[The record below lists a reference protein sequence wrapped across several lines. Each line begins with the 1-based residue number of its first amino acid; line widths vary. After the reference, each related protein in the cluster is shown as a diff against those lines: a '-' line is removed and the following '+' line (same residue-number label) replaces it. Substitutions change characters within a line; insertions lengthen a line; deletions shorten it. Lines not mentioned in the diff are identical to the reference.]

1 MVLAELG
8 SRLTK
13 ALSQVSKEAVIDEKV
28 IKQMLNEISVGLME
42 SDVNVML
49 VGQMKKRIESKID
62 VNNLPGGINKR
73 NYIKNVVFEELCAL
87 LEPGT
92 KPYQPVKRKEPNVIM
107 FVGLQGS
114 GKTTTCTKYALFLQ
128 RKGWRVALVCADTF
142 RAGAFDQLKQ
152 NATKANIPFYGSYTE
167 TDPVILG
174 REGVK
179 QFTEE
184 RFEII
189 IVDTS
194 GRHKQEESLFEEM
207 EQVAAAVKPDDVV
220 FVMDSSI
227 GQAAHDQAAAFKS
240 RVSVGS
246 VIVTKLD
253 GHARGGGALSAVAAT
268 KSPITFIGTGE
279 QFDEFEEF
287 DAQSFVG
294 RLLGMGHIPTLIKRA
309 QDVMNVDKQ
318 RQTLENLKEGKYTV
332 RDMREHFQMI
342 MNMGPLT
349 QLMSYIP
356 GADKLMGKGAEKESA
371 AQMKL
376 MMTIMDSMNDDEM
389 DHPNIN
395 KIANLDSRMVRIAR
409 GSGRS
414 VEDVKQLLEQLKL
427 FQSFIPATAGMGLAA
442 QNQKQPSKELKKQ
455 MRDMPKMLNNAGL
468 GKLDINGMMRQM
480 GMQMPNMGRGGRGRG
495 GMPNLGNMGAM
506 QEQLK
511 KMMGL

>member
-8 SRLTK
+8 SRLKK
-13 ALSQVSKEAVIDEKV
+13 ALSSVSDEVILDEKA
-28 IKQMLNEISVGLME
+28 IKSMINDISVGLME

-49 VGQMKKRIESKID
+49 VGKMKKNIESQID
-62 VNNLPGGINKR
+62 INNLPKGINKR
-73 NYIKNVVFEELCAL
+73 NHVKQIVFEELCKL
-87 LEPGT
+87 VDPGV
-92 KPYQPVKRKEPNVIM
+92 KPYQMQKRREPNVVM

-114 GKTTTCTKYALFLQ
+114 GKTTTCTKYAMYYA

-167 TDPVILG
+167 SDPVKLA

-179 QFTEE
+179 QFTDE

-194 GRHKQEESLFEEM
+194 GRHKQEENLFEEM
-207 EQVAAAVKPDDVV
+207 EQVSKAVNPNDVV

-227 GQAAHDQAAAFKS
+227 GQAAQDQAAAFKS

-253 GHARGGGALSAVAAT
+253 GHAKGGGALSAVAAT
-268 KSPITFIGTGE
+268 SSPITFIGTGE

-287 DAQSFVG
+287 DARGFVG
-294 RLLGMGHIPTLIKRA
+294 RLLGMGHIPQLLKKA
-309 QDVMNVDKQ
+309 QEVMNIDKQ
-318 RQTLENLKEGKYTV
+318 KQTLENLKEGKYTV

-356 GADKLMGKGAEKESA
+356 GADKLMGKGAEQESS

-376 MMTIMDSMNDDEM
+376 IDD
-389 DHPNIN
+389 HHG
-395 KIANLDSRMVRIAR
+395 LDER
-409 GSGRS
+409 
-414 VEDVKQLLEQLKL
+414 
-427 FQSFIPATAGMGLAA
+427 
-442 QNQKQPSKELKKQ
+442 
-455 MRDMPKMLNNAGL
+455 
-468 GKLDINGMMRQM
+468 
-480 GMQMPNMGRGGRGRG
+480 
-495 GMPNLGNMGAM
+495 
-506 QEQLK
+506 
-511 KMMGL
+511 